1 MIRQQMKNPARLT
14 TMHSRVSRGG
24 APLCVAWAAT
34 LAASTLTLIPWRE
47 LLGGEPDWWWGAT
60 AIVIISLFAS
70 TLLVES
76 LRPVRGY
83 LTIISLIFFL
93 GFGGGW
99 QIGLVP
105 FIRGSQF
112 WIDSVES
119 APWAISAL
127 ATHLLRLV
135 IPLTIFGYLLAR
147 GRSLRDIYLVKGEIS
162 AMVEPSRL
170 IGMKKPEPWTR
181 VGSVFAM
188 IFSAGTVAFVLL
200 SARPS
205 MDVLIGVLPL
215 VPVAIVFAVMNGF
228 NEEFTLRAA
237 PLSELVAAVGKDQAL
252 LMTTVFFGLGHFYGV
267 PPNLIGVALAGFLG
281 WFLGKSILETRGF
294 FWAWFIHFVQDVFVF
309 TFLAMAVV

>member
-1 MIRQQMKNPARLT
+1 MA
-14 TMHSRVSRGG
+14 VSTVTPRK
-24 APLCVAWAAT
+24 APLYVAWAAT
-34 LAASTLTLIPWRE
+34 IAASTLTLIPWRE
-47 LLGGEPDWWWGAT
+47 LLGGEPSWWWSAT
-60 AIVIISLFAS
+60 AIVIILLFIS
-70 TLLVES
+70 TLLIES
-76 LRPVRGY
+76 LKTVRGY

-99 QIGLVP
+99 QMGLVP
-105 FIRGSQF
+105 FIRGSKL

-127 ATHLLRLV
+127 ITHLLRLV
-135 IPLTIFGYLLAR
+135 IPITILGYLLAR
-147 GRSLRDIYLVKGEIS
+147 GQRLKDIYLVKGNIH
-162 AMVEPSRL
+162 AMAVPSRL

-181 VGSVFAM
+181 VGSVFAV
-188 IFSAGTVAFVLL
+188 IFSIGTVAFVLL

-205 MDVLIGVLPL
+205 VDMLIGVLPL
-215 VPVAIVFAVMNGF
+215 VPVAVLIAVLNGF

-237 PLSELVAAVGKDQAL
+237 PLSELVAVVGKDQSL

-294 FWAWFIHFVQDVFVF
+294 FWAWFIHFVQDIFVF

>member
-1 MIRQQMKNPARLT
+1 MT
-14 TMHSRVSRGG
+14 TEASHGS
-24 APLCVAWAAT
+24 ALLCVAWAAT

-47 LLGGEPDWWWGAT
+47 LLGGEPSWWWCAT
-60 AIVIISLFAS
+60 AIVITSLLAS

-76 LRPVRGY
+76 LKPVRGY

-99 QIGLVP
+99 QMGLLHL
-105 FIRGSQF
+105 ISRSQF

-119 APWAISAL
+119 TQWVISAL
-127 ATHLLRLV
+127 TIHLLRLV
-135 IPLTIFGYLLAR
+135 IPLSILCYLHAR
-147 GRSLRDIYLVKGEIS
+147 GRSLKDVYLIKGDIS
-162 AMVEPSRL
+162 AMAEPTRL
-170 IGMKKPEPWTR
+170 IGLKKTEPWTR
-181 VGSVFAM
+181 IGSVFAV

-205 MDVLIGVLPL
+205 VDILIRVLPL
-215 VPVAIVFAVMNGF
+215 IPVAVVIAIINGF

-237 PLSELVAAVGKDQAL
+237 PLSELVSAVGKDQAL

-309 TFLAMAVV
+309 TFLVMTVV